1 MPTSYNDIVNARI
14 ESVLLIEKIEK
25 RFEELLSQNNSIV
38 FDYIMKKLVSNAH
51 DDVDNMLV
59 SEKVVVTRFRDFI
72 SSSLTIPDIFL
83 SHFKIEGLTLDS
95 IEFKEFLKEFKQ
107 DGKYSEDIWTCY
119 IEDMYYYF
127 DRESLERLL
136 KAENVGASLVHK
148 GNVSVLSLVTEVPSR
163 EEIVRRKLEV
173 K

>member
-59 SEKVVVTRFRDFI
+59 SEKVVVTRFRDFT

-95 IEFKEFLKEFKQ
+95 IEFKEF
-107 DGKYSEDIWTCY
+107 
-119 IEDMYYYF
+119 
-127 DRESLERLL
+127 
-136 KAENVGASLVHK
+136 
-148 GNVSVLSLVTEVPSR
+148 
-163 EEIVRRKLEV
+163 
-173 K
+173 